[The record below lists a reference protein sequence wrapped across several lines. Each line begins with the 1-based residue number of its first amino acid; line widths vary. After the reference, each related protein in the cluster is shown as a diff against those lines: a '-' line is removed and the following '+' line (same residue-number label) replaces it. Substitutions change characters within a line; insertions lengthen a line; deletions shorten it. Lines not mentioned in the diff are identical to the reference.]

1 MKSEGYATR
10 AGGLKLGPLQTH
22 GVADVLRLLK
32 RPGPITPETPDE
44 ALVRRAQAGEP
55 AAFRA
60 LFERHVVAVRRFL
73 RDLLR
78 QGDVADD
85 ATQETFARA
94 HAQLGKLGEHD
105 RFKPWVLGIA
115 RNVAFEARRVRR
127 HDALEDGDDET
138 VPAAVIPSPDPEQVL
153 LDAELE
159 KHFTEA
165 LGALSPSRRAAL
177 LMRIDHGLAYEDI
190 AAAFGWSIP
199 TVKNEIHRA
208 RLTLRAHLLPHLTGA
223 RP

>member
-1 MKSEGYATR
+1 M
-10 AGGLKLGPLQTH
+10 LK
-22 GVADVLRLLK
+22 LLK
-32 RPGPITPETPDE
+32 RAPEITPETPDE
-44 ALVRRAQAGEP
+44 ALVRRAQAGES

-78 QGDVADD
+78 NTDAADD
-85 ATQETFARA
+85 ATQESFARA
-94 HAQLGKLGEHD
+94 HAQLVKLTDYD
-105 RFKPWVLGIA
+105 RFKPWMLGIA
-115 RNVAFEARRVRR
+115 RNVAYESRRVRQ
-127 HDALEDGDDET
+127 HDVLEEDDDAT
-138 VPAAVIPSPDPEQVL
+138 PAAVIPSPDPEAML

-165 LGALSPSRRAAL
+165 LGHLSENRRAAL
-177 LMRIDHGLAYEDI
+177 LMRLDHGLAYEEI

-208 RLTLRAHLLPHLTGA
+208 RLKLRVHLLPHVTGE

>member
-1 MKSEGYATR
+1 M
-10 AGGLKLGPLQTH
+10 P
-22 GVADVLRLLK
+22 
-32 RPGPITPETPDE
+32 
-44 ALVRRAQAGEP
+44 RAQAGES

-78 QGDVADD
+78 QSDMADD

-94 HAQLGKLGEHD
+94 HAQLLKLTDHD
-105 RFKPWVLGIA
+105 RFKPWILGIA
-115 RNVAFEARRVRR
+115 RNVAFEARRVRQ
-127 HDALEDGDDET
+127 HDVLEDDDDST
-138 VPAAVIPSPDPEQVL
+138 PTAVIPSPDPETVL

-159 KHFTEA
+159 KHFTSA
-165 LGALSPSRRAAL
+165 LGELSANRRAAL
-177 LMRIDHGLAYEDI
+177 LMRLDHGLSYEEI
-190 AAAFGWSIP
+190 AAALGWSIP

-208 RLTLRAHLLPHLTGA
+208 RLKLRTHLLPHLTGE

>member
-1 MKSEGYATR
+1 M
-10 AGGLKLGPLQTH
+10 LK
-22 GVADVLRLLK
+22 LLK
-32 RPGPITPETPDE
+32 RTPEITPETPDE
-44 ALVRRAQAGEP
+44 ALVRRAQGGES

-78 QGDVADD
+78 SADAADD
-85 ATQETFARA
+85 ATQESFARA
-94 HAQLGKLGEHD
+94 HAQLVKLTDRD
-105 RFKPWVLGIA
+105 RFKPWLLGIA
-115 RNVAFEARRVRR
+115 RNVAYESRRVRR
-127 HDALEDGDDET
+127 HDVLEEDDDAT
-138 VPAAVIPSPDPEQVL
+138 PAAVIPSPDPEAVL

-165 LGALSPSRRAAL
+165 LGHLSENRRAAL
-177 LMRIDHGLAYEDI
+177 LMRLDHGLAYEEI

-208 RLTLRAHLLPHLTGA
+208 RLKLRAHLLPHLTGE

>member
-1 MKSEGYATR
+1 LKPEGLEA
-10 AGGLKLGPLQTH
+10 H
-22 GVADVLRLLK
+22 GVAAVLRLLK
-32 RPGPITPETPDE
+32 RTPPITPETPDE
-44 ALVRRAQAGEP
+44 ALVPRAQAGES
-55 AAFRA
+55 AAFKA

-78 QGDVADD
+78 QSDLADD

-94 HAQLGKLGEHD
+94 HAQLIKLTDHD
-105 RFKPWVLGIA
+105 RFKPWILGIA
-115 RNVAFEARRVRR
+115 RNVAFEARRVRQ
-127 HDALEDGDDET
+127 HDVLEEDDDG
-138 VPAAVIPSPDPEQVL
+138 VPTAVIPSPDPEAVL

-159 KHFTEA
+159 KHFGEA
-165 LGALSPSRRAAL
+165 LGHLSPNRRAAL
-177 LMRIDHGLAYEDI
+177 LMRVDHGLGYEEI

-208 RLTLRAHLLPHLTGA
+208 RLKLRAHLLPHLTGE

>member
-1 MKSEGYATR
+1 MVNVS
-10 AGGLKLGPLQTH
+10 
-22 GVADVLRLLK
+22 VLRLLQ
-32 RPGPITPETPDE
+32 RTPAITPETPDE
-44 ALVRRAQAGEP
+44 ALVRRAQNGES
-55 AAFRA
+55 AAFKA

-78 QGDVADD
+78 QGDHADD

-94 HAQLGKLGEHD
+94 HAQLAKLTDRD
-105 RFKPWVLGIA
+105 RFKPWILGIG
-115 RNVAFEARRVRR
+115 RNVAFEAMRVRQ
-127 HDALEDGDDET
+127 HDVLDDDDDST
-138 VPAAVIPSPDPEQVL
+138 PTAVIPSPDPERVL

-165 LGALSPSRRAAL
+165 ISTLSENRRAAL
-177 LMRIDHGLAYEDI
+177 LMRLDHGLAYEDI

-208 RLTLRAHLLPHLTGA
+208 RLKLRAHLLPHLTGE

>member
-1 MKSEGYATR
+1 MVDVS
-10 AGGLKLGPLQTH
+10 
-22 GVADVLRLLK
+22 VLRLLQ
-32 RPGPITPETPDE
+32 RTPAITPETPDE
-44 ALVRRAQAGEP
+44 ALVRRAQNGES
-55 AAFRA
+55 AAFKA

-78 QGDVADD
+78 QGDHADD

-94 HAQLGKLGEHD
+94 HAQLAKLTDRD
-105 RFKPWVLGIA
+105 RFKPWILGIG
-115 RNVAFEARRVRR
+115 RNVAFEAMRVRQ
-127 HDALEDGDDET
+127 HDVLDDDDDST
-138 VPAAVIPSPDPEQVL
+138 PTAVIPSPDPERVL

-165 LGALSPSRRAAL
+165 ISTLSENRRAAL
-177 LMRIDHGLAYEDI
+177 LMRLDHGLAYEDI

-208 RLTLRAHLLPHLTGA
+208 RLKLRAHLLPHLTGE

>member
-1 MKSEGYATR
+1 LWFR
-10 AGGLKLGPLQTH
+10 
-22 GVADVLRLLK
+22 VLRLLT
-32 RPGPITPETPDE
+32 RTPAITPETPDE
-44 ALVRRAQAGEP
+44 ALVRRAQQNES
-55 AAFRA
+55 AAFKA
-60 LFERHVVAVRRFL
+60 LFERHVVSVRRFL

-78 QGDVADD
+78 QSDLADD

-94 HAQLGKLGEHD
+94 HAQLVKLTDRD

-115 RNVAFEARRVRR
+115 RNVAFEARRVRQ
-127 HDALEDGDDET
+127 HDVLDDEDDSGT
-138 VPAAVIPSPDPEQVL
+138 PAAVIPSPDPERVL

-165 LGALSPSRRAAL
+165 IGTLSPNRRAAL
-177 LMRIDHGLAYEDI
+177 LMRLDHGLAYEDI

-208 RLTLRAHLLPHLTGA
+208 RLKLRTHLLPHLTGE
-223 RP
+223 RE

>member
-1 MKSEGYATR
+1 MVMVS
-10 AGGLKLGPLQTH
+10 
-22 GVADVLRLLK
+22 VLHLLK
-32 RPGPITPETPDE
+32 RPPAITPETPDE
-44 ALVRRAQAGEP
+44 ALVRRAQHGES

-60 LFERHVVAVRRFL
+60 LFERHVVPVRRFL

-78 QGDVADD
+78 QSDLADD

-94 HAQLGKLGEHD
+94 HAQLAKLTDRD

-115 RNVAFEARRVRR
+115 RNVAFEARRVRQ
-127 HDALEDGDDET
+127 HDVLEDDDEGT
-138 VPAAVIPSPDPEQVL
+138 PTAVIPSPDPERVL

-165 LGALSPSRRAAL
+165 MGLLSPNRRAAL
-177 LMRIDHGLAYEDI
+177 LMRLDHGLAYEDI

-208 RLTLRAHLLPHLTGA
+208 RLKLRAHLLPHLTGE

>member
-1 MKSEGYATR
+1 MV
-10 AGGLKLGPLQTH
+10 LVH
-22 GVADVLRLLK
+22 VLRLLQ
-32 RPGPITPETPDE
+32 RQPAITPETPDE
-44 ALVRRAQAGEP
+44 ALVRRAQQGES

-73 RDLLR
+73 RDLVR
-78 QGDVADD
+78 QSDLADD

-94 HAQLGKLGEHD
+94 HAQLVKLTDHD

-115 RNVAFEARRVRR
+115 RNVAFEARRVRQ
-127 HDALEDGDDET
+127 HDVLDDEDEGT
-138 VPAAVIPSPDPEQVL
+138 PAAVIPSPDPERVL

-165 LGALSPSRRAAL
+165 IGTLSENRRAAL
-177 LMRIDHGLAYEDI
+177 LMRLDHGLGYEDI

-208 RLTLRAHLLPHLTGA
+208 RLKLRAHLLPHLTGE

>member
-1 MKSEGYATR
+1 M
-10 AGGLKLGPLQTH
+10 
-22 GVADVLRLLK
+22 LRLLS
-32 RPGPITPETPDE
+32 RPQPITPETPDE
-44 ALVRRAQAGEP
+44 ALVRRAQQNES
-55 AAFRA
+55 AAFKA

-78 QGDVADD
+78 QSDLADD

-94 HAQLGKLGEHD
+94 HAQLVKLTDHD

-115 RNVAFEARRVRR
+115 RNVAFEARRVRQ
-127 HDALEDGDDET
+127 HDVLDDEDDSGI
-138 VPAAVIPSPDPEQVL
+138 PAAVIPSPDPERVL

-159 KHFTEA
+159 KHFTA
-165 LGALSPSRRAAL
+165 AIGTLSENRRAAL
-177 LMRIDHGLAYEDI
+177 LMRLDHGLAYEDI

-208 RLTLRAHLLPHLTGA
+208 RLKLRTHLLPHLTGE
-223 RP
+223 RE

>member
-1 MKSEGYATR
+1 M
-10 AGGLKLGPLQTH
+10 LK
-22 GVADVLRLLK
+22 LLK
-32 RPGPITPETPDE
+32 RAPEITPETPDE
-44 ALVRRAQAGEP
+44 ALVRRAQAGES

-78 QGDVADD
+78 VADTADD

-94 HAQLGKLGEHD
+94 HVQLVKLGDHD

-115 RNVAFEARRVRR
+115 RNVAFEARRVRQ
-127 HDALEDGDDET
+127 HDVLDDEDDT
-138 VPAAVIPSPDPEQVL
+138 VPVAVIPSPDPEAVL

-159 KHFTEA
+159 EHFTSA
-165 LGALSPSRRAAL
+165 LGLLSENRRAAL
-177 LMRIDHGLAYEDI
+177 LMRLDHGLAYEDI

-208 RLTLRAHLLPHLTGA
+208 RLKLRAALLPHLTGE

>member
-1 MKSEGYATR
+1 M
-10 AGGLKLGPLQTH
+10 
-22 GVADVLRLLK
+22 LRLLK
-32 RPGPITPETPDE
+32 RAEQITPETPDE
-44 ALVRRAQAGEP
+44 ALVRRAQAGES

-78 QGDVADD
+78 QGEAADD

-94 HAQLGKLGEHD
+94 HAQLTKLGERD

-115 RNVAFEARRVRR
+115 RNVAFEARRVRT
-127 HDALEDGDDET
+127 HEPWEEEDDAA
-138 VPAAVIPSPDPEQVL
+138 PAAVIPSPDPEAVL
-153 LDAELE
+153 LDQELE
-159 KHFTEA
+159 KHFGEA
-165 LGALSPSRRAAL
+165 LGLLSPQRRAAL
-177 LMRIDHGLAYEDI
+177 LMRIDHGLGYDEI

-208 RLTLRAHLLPHLTGA
+208 RLKLRAALQPHLAGG

>member
-1 MKSEGYATR
+1 MVPS
-10 AGGLKLGPLQTH
+10 
-22 GVADVLRLLK
+22 VLHLLK
-32 RPGPITPETPDE
+32 RPQPITPETPDE
-44 ALVRRAQAGEP
+44 ALVRRAQANES
-55 AAFRA
+55 AAFKA
-60 LFERHVVAVRRFL
+60 LFERHVVSVRRFL

-78 QGDVADD
+78 QGDQADD

-94 HAQLGKLGEHD
+94 HAQLQKLGDHD
-105 RFKPWVLGIA
+105 RFKPWILGIA
-115 RNVAFEARRVRR
+115 RNVAFEARRVRQY
-127 HDALEDGDDET
+127 EPMGDDDDGI
-138 VPAAVIPSPDPEQVL
+138 PAAVIPSPDPESVL

-165 LGALSPSRRAAL
+165 LTHLSEHRRAAL
-177 LMRIDHGLAYEDI
+177 LMRLDHGLSYDDI

-208 RLTLRAHLLPHLTGA
+208 RLKLRAHLLPHLTGE

>member
-1 MKSEGYATR
+1 M
-10 AGGLKLGPLQTH
+10 
-22 GVADVLRLLK
+22 LRLLN
-32 RPGPITPETPDE
+32 RTDPITPETPDD
-44 ALVRRAQAGEP
+44 ALVRRAQNGEGV
-55 AAFRA
+55 AFKA

-78 QGDVADD
+78 QGDLADD

-94 HAQLGKLGEHD
+94 HAQLRKLGDHD

-115 RNVAFEARRVRR
+115 RNVAFEARRVRQ
-127 HDALEDGDDET
+127 HDVLEDEDEGL
-138 VPAAVIPSPDPEQVL
+138 PAAVIPSPDPERVL

-159 KHFTEA
+159 RHFTQA
-165 LGALSPSRRAAL
+165 LGHLSDHRRAAL

-190 AAAFGWSIP
+190 AAATGWSIP

-208 RLTLRAHLLPHLTGA
+208 RLKLRTHLLPHLTGE

>member
-1 MKSEGYATR
+1 M
-10 AGGLKLGPLQTH
+10 
-22 GVADVLRLLK
+22 LRLL
-32 RPGPITPETPDE
+32 RRAPDLTPETPDE

-55 AAFRA
+55 AAFRV
-60 LFERHVVAVRRFL
+60 LFERHVLGVRRFL

-78 QGDVADD
+78 DADAAAD

-94 HAQLGKLGEHD
+94 HAQLLKLPEPH

-115 RNVAFEARRVRR
+115 RNVAFEARRVRV
-127 HDALEDGDDET
+127 HEVLDDDDEQ
-138 VPAAVIPSPDPEQVL
+138 VPDAVLPSPDPEALL
-153 LDAELE
+153 LDGELAR
-159 KHFTEA
+159 HFAEA
-165 LGALSPSRRAAL
+165 LEHLSPHRRAAL

-199 TVKNEIHRA
+199 TVKNELHRA
-208 RLTLRAHLLPHLTGA
+208 RLTLRALLVPHLTGG

>member
-1 MKSEGYATR
+1 MVR
-10 AGGLKLGPLQTH
+10 AH
-22 GVADVLRLLK
+22 VLRLLQ
-32 RPGPITPETPDE
+32 RTPAITPETADE
-44 ALVRRAQAGEP
+44 ALVRRAQSGES
-55 AAFRA
+55 AAFKA
-60 LFERHVVAVRRFL
+60 LFERHVVSVRRFL

-78 QGDVADD
+78 QSDLADD

-94 HAQLGKLGEHD
+94 HAQLAKLSDHD

-115 RNVAFEARRVRR
+115 RNVAFEARRVRQ
-127 HDALEDGDDET
+127 HDVLEDEDDGT
-138 VPAAVIPSPDPEQVL
+138 PTAVIPSPDPERVL

-165 LGALSPSRRAAL
+165 MGTLSANRRAAL
-177 LMRIDHGLAYEDI
+177 LMRLDHGLGYEDI

-208 RLTLRAHLLPHLTGA
+208 RLKLRAHLLPHLTGENS
-223 RP
+223 